1 MKLSVGRHLFMV
13 VAIVVLLGTAF
24 RVATAPERV
33 KKLHETARSN
43 CGVNGGTWKVVDGQE
58 LCEKP

>member
-1 MKLSVGRHLFMV
+1 MKLSVGRHLFVV
-13 VAIVVLLGTAF
+13 VAIAVVFGTAF

-43 CGVNGGTWKVVDGQE
+43 CGSTGGTWKVVDGQE
-58 LCEKP
+58 RCEKP